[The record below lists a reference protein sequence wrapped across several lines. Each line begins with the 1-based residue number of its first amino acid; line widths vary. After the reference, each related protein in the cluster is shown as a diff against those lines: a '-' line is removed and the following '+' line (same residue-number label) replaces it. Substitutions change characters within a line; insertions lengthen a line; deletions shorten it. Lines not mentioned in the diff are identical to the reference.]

1 MKFYRA
7 ILKSTCL
14 LALLASCQ
22 TTQKANVASVA
33 EALDGV
39 GIALPPRDPFAGFT
53 DVPRTIADLD
63 DTEDCGEVPDL
74 DVEKWVESRKEIM
87 SYLKDKNDLWPG
99 RKVAERTFQ
108 NGMPQRAAAF
118 LKAIMPWE
126 NPNWSDSRMG
136 NNVFAATFYA
146 GYGDFSKA
154 ESHYNVAR
162 SLFKIHD
169 RESCRTRN
177 NYWMKRAEA
186 YMALAKGDNAR
197 AFLYAELARQ
207 KLKAN
212 VSAKDGQCGQRHEA
226 WRSQELD
233 VISATSTLRLGDLNK
248 AESYARTG
256 ATEFNMNGSVFKR
269 RNYQLLS
276 QVKLRQG
283 RFQDALSF
291 ALMAKKAQRKSCVP
305 LIAPERAE
313 VNRDIAM
320 SLAALNEFDEAYN
333 VMQEIKSNLKTEPKI
348 WNNMFASSVE
358 RGVILRETGHINEA
372 KAVFIRAESDLG
384 IKFGENHYFT
394 AEARMLRALLDDSIP
409 HETLTNALK
418 SLLAS
423 WKQRSGQ
430 LTSDQSGQS
439 LRLKWIV
446 EDFLVRAFEQDG
458 NIKALTESF
467 EIAETLR
474 SGMVQQALVQT
485 ALRRLAPDENA
496 RALVRRQQDFK
507 KKLGVLRQRL
517 QEGRN
522 FGQVGIESRKS
533 LKKNIVDTES
543 AIAQLT
549 DKVRAVIPNY
559 DQVVGINGFKL
570 EQATQALKSDEAIVS
585 LLSGRRESFIWV
597 ITADGQISGQK
608 IAKTKDQWEDD
619 VAAMRANV
627 ELPGGKLS
635 DLENFD
641 GHASYNIYRDLLEP
655 LEAHWSPAKHV
666 IFVADN
672 ALASIPMG
680 MLLRKDVIGVD
691 KSEQMFAGFKK
702 LPWLIRS
709 HAVSMAPSVSS
720 FALLRKTEGSNDQRL
735 AFMGVGDPIFDPLA
749 SVADVGQSRGGTQ
762 FALRAVSKTR
772 GLTKA
777 SLASLPRLLDTA
789 DEINAIADVVGADF
803 KRDIFLGNRANEA
816 EIRNLNASGA
826 LRKYRILS
834 FATHGLIPGD
844 LDGLMSPALALS
856 APSEG
861 SSEPWDDGLLTA
873 EEIMELDL
881 NADWAILSAC
891 NTASAETSSTE
902 AFSGLGR
909 AFFYAGA
916 RSLLLSNWPVFSDST
931 RQLMVSLF
939 KHEATSN
946 SRAQALRA
954 AMLTIMDKGEF
965 DDGKGLKFSYAHPL
979 FWAPFTLVGDG

>member
-1 MKFYRA
+1 
-7 ILKSTCL
+7 
-14 LALLASCQ
+14 
-22 TTQKANVASVA
+22 
-33 EALDGV
+33 
-39 GIALPPRDPFAGFT
+39 
-53 DVPRTIADLD
+53 
-63 DTEDCGEVPDL
+63 
-74 DVEKWVESRKEIM
+74 
-87 SYLKDKNDLWPG
+87 
-99 RKVAERTFQ
+99 
-108 NGMPQRAAAF
+108 
-118 LKAIMPWE
+118 
-126 NPNWSDSRMG
+126 
-136 NNVFAATFYA
+136 
-146 GYGDFSKA
+146 
-154 ESHYNVAR
+154 
-162 SLFKIHD
+162 
-169 RESCRTRN
+169 
-177 NYWMKRAEA
+177 MKRAEA
-186 YMALAKGDNAR
+186 YMALAKGDNAK

-372 KAVFIRAESDLG
+372 KAVFVQAESDLG

-954 AMLTIMDKGEF
+954 AMLAIMDKGEF

>member
-1 MKFYRA
+1 M
-7 ILKSTCL
+7 
-14 LALLASCQ
+14 
-22 TTQKANVASVA
+22 
-33 EALDGV
+33 
-39 GIALPPRDPFAGFT
+39 
-53 DVPRTIADLD
+53 
-63 DTEDCGEVPDL
+63 
-74 DVEKWVESRKEIM
+74 
-87 SYLKDKNDLWPG
+87 
-99 RKVAERTFQ
+99 
-108 NGMPQRAAAF
+108 
-118 LKAIMPWE
+118 
-126 NPNWSDSRMG
+126 
-136 NNVFAATFYA
+136 
-146 GYGDFSKA
+146 
-154 ESHYNVAR
+154 
-162 SLFKIHD
+162 
-169 RESCRTRN
+169 
-177 NYWMKRAEA
+177 
-186 YMALAKGDNAR
+186 
-197 AFLYAELARQ
+197 
-207 KLKAN
+207 
-212 VSAKDGQCGQRHEA
+212 
-226 WRSQELD
+226 
-233 VISATSTLRLGDLNK
+233 
-248 AESYARTG
+248 
-256 ATEFNMNGSVFKR
+256 
-269 RNYQLLS
+269 
-276 QVKLRQG
+276 
-283 RFQDALSF
+283 
-291 ALMAKKAQRKSCVP
+291 
-305 LIAPERAE
+305 
-313 VNRDIAM
+313 
-320 SLAALNEFDEAYN
+320 
-333 VMQEIKSNLKTEPKI
+333 
-348 WNNMFASSVE
+348 
-358 RGVILRETGHINEA
+358 
-372 KAVFIRAESDLG
+372 
-384 IKFGENHYFT
+384 
-394 AEARMLRALLDDSIP
+394 
-409 HETLTNALK
+409 
-418 SLLAS
+418 
-423 WKQRSGQ
+423 
-430 LTSDQSGQS
+430 
-439 LRLKWIV
+439 
-446 EDFLVRAFEQDG
+446 
-458 NIKALTESF
+458 
-467 EIAETLR
+467 
-474 SGMVQQALVQT
+474 
-485 ALRRLAPDENA
+485 
-496 RALVRRQQDFK
+496 
-507 KKLGVLRQRL
+507 
-517 QEGRN
+517 
-522 FGQVGIESRKS
+522 
-533 LKKNIVDTES
+533 
-543 AIAQLT
+543 
-549 DKVRAVIPNY
+549 
-559 DQVVGINGFKL
+559 
-570 EQATQALKSDEAIVS
+570 
-585 LLSGRRESFIWV
+585 
-597 ITADGQISGQK
+597 
-608 IAKTKDQWEDD
+608 
-619 VAAMRANV
+619 
-627 ELPGGKLS
+627 
-635 DLENFD
+635 
-641 GHASYNIYRDLLEP
+641 
-655 LEAHWSPAKHV
+655 EAHWSPAKHV

-777 SLASLPRLLDTA
+777 SLVSLPRLLDTA